1 MSKFAS
7 SALALLIGLNI
18 AACDK
23 SAPSARQE
31 LPVPKQADLVETLS
45 VVLEGG
51 KETSFTSEPGGTAL
65 TIRRL
70 DPEVVPAGDID
81 PKIVMIGDVPRL
93 RDGQGG
99 WVDSPRPDL
108 ESDFLSYV
116 SAARAAGTNRPQ
128 LVMEIARH
136 QPNPEAI
143 KMVLECA
150 AAAGFTDVWVRKEP
164 PAPPRELPVNP
175 AKPVAPPR

>member
-7 SALALLIGLNI
+7 GAIALLIGLNI

-23 SAPSARQE
+23 GAPSARKK
-31 LPVPKQADLVETLS
+31 LPVPKQADLVETIS
-45 VVLEGG
+45 SVLEGG
-51 KETSFTSEPGGTAL
+51 KETRFTPEPGGKTL

-70 DPEVVPAGDID
+70 DSEVLPAGDID
-81 PKIVMIGDVPRL
+81 PKMVMIGDVPRI

-99 WVDSPRPDL
+99 WVDAPRPDL
-108 ESDFLSYV
+108 ENDFVSYV
-116 SAARAAGTNRPQ
+116 SAAKAAGTNSPQ
-128 LVMEIARH
+128 LVMEIAR
-136 QPNPEAI
+136 QKPNPEAI
-143 KMVLECA
+143 RMVLECA
-150 AAAGFTDVWVRKEP
+150 AAAGLADVWVRKEP